1 MAFRILLP
9 SGTHVATVDSREQAE
24 ADADFYA
31 AHYSVPREEIQ
42 IVETA
47 NKPQRW

>member
-31 AHYSVPREEIQ
+31 FRFGGRAPAAIRR
-42 IVETA
+42 
-47 NKPQRW
+47 N